1 MGIHGLRHVPL
12 YRRGV
17 WGKYSMY
24 TLLCSSKFSPKI
36 LNYAHTAIMTWHGS
50 SEFTLK
56 ISWTGWIFTRIPLEQ
71 ILTSTAIC
79 GKRTYPG
86 SELDMLGVRWGTL
99 ASIFLLPK
107 WLHGSSTLANLRRFN
122 PLFYLQWLQWEGQ
135 AWYHSYLLVRTA
147 ATNTSHFACSY
158 NITNDRTLILKGSPN
173 CNGLHK
179 CMHNFYIRVG
189 RFFLYIVV
197 VSCLLCHN
205 LLIIHIDKP
214 PLVHLEDF
222 AVVVLVHDSQWNIYR
237 LNTLL

>member
-1 MGIHGLRHVPL
+1 MGIRGLWHMPL

-24 TLLCSSKFSPKI
+24 TVLCSPPKK

-86 SELDMLGVRWGTL
+86 SELEMLGVRWGTL
-99 ASIFLLPK
+99 ASLFLLPK
-107 WLHGSSTLANLRRFN
+107 WLHGSSILANLDSIPSSTSSDCN
-122 PLFYLQWLQWEGQ
+122 GKGKLDTTAIYLYKQLLQTP
-135 AWYHSYLLVRTA
+135 AILPA
-147 ATNTSHFACSY
+147 AIY
-158 NITNDRTLILKGSPN
+158 NARTLIIKVSPN

-179 CMHNFYIRVG
+179 CMHNLYIRIC
-189 RFFLYIVV
+189 RFLLVCHVV

-205 LLIIHIDKP
+205 LIIIPTYIDRSFKCTFSICVTHTSGFLIGCKN
-214 PLVHLEDF
+214 PLCFLEI
-222 AVVVLVHDSQWNIYR
+222 AV
-237 LNTLL
+237 